1 MTEIEENK
9 VIESVLAGETDDF
22 RHLVVKYQQPV
33 FNYVFRNVGDYDN
46 AKDVTQQVF
55 IKAYVK
61 LNTFNNKYKFFSW
74 LFRIAINETINY
86 SKYHRRFVRI
96 DDYKRELAHEEYKSL
111 EKEEL
116 KERVE
121 KSVMELSPKY
131 RTLIILKHFEDYSYS
146 EIAAISGLT
155 EKKVKSRLF
164 TAREKLSK
172 KLGRD
177 LLR

>member
-1 MTEIEENK
+1 MSEIEDNK

-22 RHLVVKYQQPV
+22 RHLVAKYQQPL
-33 FNYVFRNVGDYDN
+33 FNYAFRNVGSYDN
-46 AKDVTQQVF
+46 ARDITQQVF
-55 IKAYVK
+55 IKAYIK
-61 LNTFNNKYKFFSW
+61 LKSFDNKYKFFSW

-86 SKYHRRFVRI
+86 TKYHRRFVRI
-96 DDYKRELAHEEYKSL
+96 DDYKRELAQDEYQSL
-111 EKEEL
+111 EKEEI

-121 KSVMELSPKY
+121 KSIMELNPKY
-131 RTLIILKHFEDYSYS
+131 RTLIILKHFEDYSYT
-146 EIAAISGLT
+146 EIAGILGLT

-164 TAREKLSK
+164 SAREKLSR